1 MKNYDSPKILE
12 CLIFQNRY
20 VLSCWCCH
28 PIFSFP
34 FIHYRTEWKPFP
46 CEPHELS
53 VTMSHIV
60 SWKNRNSTRFPSTR
74 GTRSNSNPTPKSRTA
89 RIRILTQ
96 ARKRGQRVRAQHT
109 QHPTRPP
116 QTLPDR
122 SIDRLRRT
130 QCHDAPAKRSKP
142 QTPAS
147 RAAPAAER

>member
-1 MKNYDSPKILE
+1 MLFRS
-12 CLIFQNRY
+12 QNRY

-89 RIRILTQ
+89 RIRILTH
-96 ARKRGQRVRAQHT
+96 ARKRGQRVGAQHT
-109 QHPTRPP
+109 Q
-116 QTLPDR
+116 QTDP
-122 SIDRLRRT
+122 IDRLRPT
-130 QCHDAPAKRSKP
+130 QRHDAPRSEKRSEANP
-142 QTPAS
+142 RRRRA
-147 RAAPAAER
+147 AAPAAGR